1 MSEVRL
7 SRRAVKDLD
16 ALPDKTATR
25 ILDALER
32 LNDDPA
38 SSGLD
43 VKPLVGN
50 KPWRR
55 LRVGS
60 HRVLFRMIRGRGDV
74 LVGRVVDRKDLDRAV
89 RSLPR

>member
-7 SRRAVKDLD
+7 SRRGAKDLD
-16 ALPDKTATR
+16 AVPDQTATR
-25 ILDALER
+25 VLDALER
-32 LNDDPA
+32 LKDDPR

-55 LRVGS
+55 LSVGS
-60 HRVLFRMIRGRGDV
+60 HRVLSRMIRGHGDM
-74 LVGRVVDRKDLDRAV
+74 LVGRVVDREDLDRAV